1 MVAAVSNEMQ
11 ALAGVTVLD
20 IGGSVATGYCGKLFA
35 DHGARVVD
43 IEPLRGAATRGLAPF
58 NGHAQAPE
66 HSALHAY
73 LSANKRSV
81 ALDVNH
87 PEGRDLLLRL
97 ARDAQVVLAAGI
109 SDRQVVAIDELATVA
124 PGAVLSCI
132 SWFGDS
138 GPYKEFSGSD
148 GVCHALI
155 GLVRGI
161 GPEEGPPVMPA
172 GYQAQIVGGL
182 TAYIGTLGQV
192 FAWEL
197 GNRDAP
203 CRLDTSIF
211 EANLCFTDV
220 GAVGFSYSGVAGRR
234 MGVNRFPPTFP
245 LGIYPCKDGWIGV
258 TALTPSQW
266 RAFCALLDL
275 NHLVDFASYQT
286 TLGRLADAAY
296 LEPII
301 MQRVAAQ
308 SAQELFN
315 RGQRMRIPLA
325 LVPTMEQLLRVDQYV
340 ERGAFAAVTH
350 PAQGSFAAP
359 VTPFRLYR
367 TPAIA
372 GGAAPSLGANTREC
386 LLACGVEAA
395 RIDAFAAQRVIGER

>member
-1 MVAAVSNEMQ
+1 MVAAQRNEQ
-11 ALAGVTVLD
+11 ALAGITVLD

-35 DHGARVVD
+35 DHGARVIDV
-43 IEPLRGAATRGLAPF
+43 EPLQGAATRSLAPF
-58 NGHAQAPE
+58 NTHAQEPE
-66 HSALHAY
+66 NSALHAY
-73 LSANKRSV
+73 LSTNKNSV
-81 ALDVNH
+81 ALDVTH
-87 PEGRDLLLRL
+87 PDGRTLLLQL
-97 ARDAQVVLAAGI
+97 ARDVQVVLAAGVA
-109 SDRQVVAIDELATVA
+109 DRQAVSIDDLASVA
-124 PGAVLSCI
+124 PGAVLSGI

-138 GPYKEFSGSD
+138 GPYSEYSGSD

-192 FAWEL
+192 FAAEL
-197 GNRDAP
+197 GNRTAA

-220 GAVGFSYSGVAGRR
+220 GAVGFSYTGVAGRR

-245 LGIYPCKDGWIGV
+245 LGIYPCRDGWIGV

-266 RAFCALLDL
+266 RAFCALLEMND
-275 NHLVDFASYQT
+275 LVDFASYQT
-286 TLGRLADAAY
+286 TVGRLADAAY

-301 MQRVAAQ
+301 KQRVASQ
-308 SAQELFN
+308 SAEELFN

-325 LVPTMEQLLRVDQYV
+325 LVPTMEQLLHVDQYV
-340 ERGAFAAVTH
+340 HRSAFGTVSH
-350 PAQGSFAAP
+350 PDQGNFAAP

-372 GGAAPSLGANTREC
+372 GGAAPRLGAHTREC
-386 LLACGVEAA
+386 LLKCGVAFA
-395 RIDAFAAQRVIGER
+395 RIDALVAERVIGEG